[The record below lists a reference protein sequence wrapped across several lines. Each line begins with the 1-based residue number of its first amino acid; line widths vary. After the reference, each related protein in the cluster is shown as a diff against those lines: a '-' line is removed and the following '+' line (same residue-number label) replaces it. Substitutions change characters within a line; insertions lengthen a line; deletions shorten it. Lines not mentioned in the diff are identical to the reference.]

1 MRMHKGIVWRVA
13 AMGIAGVSAC
23 LAIRGAYADAEP
35 VRGRVGGMYYTPT
48 SRTPQFPFRAF
59 WQVNASADRGSGS
72 DATPSTNLLNANE
85 LASLPSDAFRRTA
98 YLCDGGKTVAYELA
112 FSNLTPG
119 ADYLLEFYLNEPY
132 QANWRTQKVR
142 INGEN
147 VKDANGDD
155 QIFNPTD
162 LGGGAAKVV
171 GKLAFTNVTAQANG
185 TISFSFPLANDQPVL
200 NVATLSGTNLP
211 TAAALELKMSGEAA
225 GTLSWTATRDTLAYY
240 VESRTGDGDWTVLA
254 ALDSSIKTL
263 AVSPAA
269 NVRTQYRVVSSNG
282 LGTVTSAVRTYLK
295 DAPRVRY
302 ALNIGETSA
311 ACGWFMPANA
321 ALVSPYRKMSI
332 SSGLSITGLDGPYL
346 DLEALYR
353 TYGYQIGY
361 DGKNRIAL
369 VFSNLTANAEYEVCL
384 HAVEPWSAATNERN
398 ARQVNILTNGV
409 LAGAWPIT
417 KACGYVPR
425 TAVYTNLTACADGD
439 GRIEIALAKDAQDAV
454 LCGIEVLAR
463 ADEPM
468 SADVPELRLVEFA
481 DGIHV
486 VPETRHAQFTYE
498 IQCRDSED
506 GTVTTLAMA
515 APAFGML
522 DRTAPA
528 GATRWY
534 RARGIFRGETGSW
547 SPWKAGRRAGRSLSD
562 ALRVNFTANWAS
574 ETPDGWVSDE
584 PFRVGHEESSFRD
597 SAKPFPAVPQ
607 NAVPEQA
614 PDAIYQTQLFSDQG
628 GGSTVS
634 YRFAF
639 PGLDPQQTYRMRFHL
654 FESYFTSVSNRMFHV
669 AFNNAREDA
678 LADIDPFDVCGG
690 IKIPGV
696 IERELRPGPDG
707 VIRMMVM
714 RGRENPVLRGVEFVP
729 TKSSPFGAGRLAVM
743 RDADD
748 TAPRNANEAFVC
760 ERDLTSFAWT
770 AADVVGAGDRPRI
783 LAHARLYAPVAGD
796 YAFATTATGTYNLWV
811 DGQVVPLSGVVS
823 LAGGPHDI
831 YVEHLPSGG
840 VAAELTW
847 SAAGVALPPL
857 SSCLMAAP
865 EVLSYPSGWHFMQI
879 GAAQSPAFLRA
890 TSVAGTNWLMAASG
904 QDMWGGTDCATFLY
918 HETGKGPFECSFRVT
933 ERSGPILSVN
943 TRFGIAVRASL
954 ASRDMSG
961 FVFYG
966 GVDGSAG
973 GTARGYAD
981 VIPNDGT
988 FNLANPFTAE
998 SHGFLM
1004 SPPYRLKMARERMG
1018 ANDRYILTYTSD
1030 DGTESF
1036 AKTQTI
1042 VHVEN
1047 AYVGPCA
1054 ISHLSAGTSLV
1065 HYGFDE
1071 LTFTDKSV
1079 KGILFIFR

>member
-23 LAIRGAYADAEP
+23 LAMRGAYADAEP
-35 VRGRVGGMYYTPT
+35 VRGRVGGMYHTLT
-48 SRTPQFPFRAF
+48 TRTPQFPFRAF
-59 WQVNASADRGSGS
+59 WQVNPSADRGSGS
-72 DATPSTNLLNANE
+72 DATPSTNLLDADE

-98 YLCDGGKTVAYELA
+98 YLCDGGKTVAYELT

-132 QANWRTQKVR
+132 MATCRTQRVQ

-155 QIFNPTD
+155 QIFDPTK

-171 GKLAFTNVTAQANG
+171 GKLAFTNVTAQADG
-185 TISFSFPLANDQPVL
+185 TISFSFPLAKDQPVL

-211 TAAALELKMSGEAA
+211 SAASLTVSSGEDGAVTLNWTAA
-225 GTLSWTATRDTLAYY
+225 RDTLAYY
-240 VESRTGDGDWTVLA
+240 VENRTSGGAWTPLA
-254 ALDSSIKTL
+254 ALDSSARSL
-263 AVSPAA
+263 AIFPDASAV
-269 NVRTQYRVVSSNG
+269 TEYRIISSNG
-282 LGTVTSAVRTYLK
+282 LGTVTSAVRTYAV
-295 DAPRVRY
+295 DSPRVRY
-302 ALNIGETSA
+302 ALNIGYDQKP
-311 ACGWFMPANA
+311 CGWFMPANGA
-321 ALVSPYRKMSI
+321 VVLPYREMSFP
-332 SSGLSITGLDGPYL
+332 SGQVVREVDGQYQNVPEIY
-346 DLEALYR
+346 E
-353 TYGYQIGY
+353 TYGYQI
-361 DGKNRIAL
+361 DQSFKQQITLAM
-369 VFSNLTANAEYEVCL
+369 SNLTANAEYDVRL
-384 HAVEPWSAATNERN
+384 HAVEPWSDATNEEN

-409 LAGAWPIT
+409 VAGVWPIT
-417 KACGYVPR
+417 AASGYVPR
-425 TAVYTNLTACADGD
+425 TALFTNVTVRADAD
-439 GRIEIALAKDAQDAV
+439 GRIEVGVGMNNRDAV
-454 LCGIEVLAR
+454 LCAVEVFAR
-463 ADEPM
+463 TDEPM
-468 SADVPELRLVEFA
+468 SGDVPDLRLLEFA
-481 DGIHV
+481 EGVRV
-486 VPETRHAQFTYE
+486 VPETRHAQFSYE
-498 IQCRDSED
+498 IESKDAEN
-506 GTVTTLAMA
+506 GVVTTLATA
-515 APAFGML
+515 VPASGFF
-522 DRTAPA
+522 DNTVPV

-534 RARGIFRGETGSW
+534 RVRGTFHGETSAW
-547 SPWKAGRRAGRSLSD
+547 SPWMPGARSGRSLSD
-562 ALRVNFTANWAS
+562 ALRINFTENWAS
-574 ETPDGWVSDE
+574 ETPAGWLSDA
-584 PFRVGHEESSFRD
+584 PFRVGHPAGTFED

-607 NAVPEQA
+607 GVVPRQA
-614 PDAIYQTQLFSDQG
+614 PDAVYQTQIYSRSAPRYQFE
-628 GGSTVS
+628 
-634 YRFAF
+634 F
-639 PGLDPQQTYRMRFHL
+639 PGLDPQQTYKVRLHL
-654 FESYFTSVSNRMFHV
+654 FESYFTSADVRTFHL
-669 AFNNAREDA
+669 AFNGARTDA
-678 LADIDPFDVCGG
+678 LANIDAYVVCGG
-690 IKIPGV
+690 KTIPGV
-696 IERELRPGPDG
+696 VENEVRPGPDG
-707 VIRMMVM
+707 TLRMTIM
-714 RGRENPVLRGVEFVP
+714 RAKENPVLRGVEFIP
-729 TKSSPFGAGRLAVM
+729 SMDAPFGAGRLAVM

-748 TAPRNANEAFVC
+748 TAPGNANEAFVC

-770 AADVVGAGDRPRI
+770 AADVVGAGDRSRI

-943 TRFGIAVRASL
+943 TRFGIAVRSSL
-954 ASRDMSG
+954 VSRDTGG

-966 GVDGSAG
+966 GVDGSPW

-1079 KGILFIFR
+1079 KGVQIIFR